1 MVTGGGFAY
10 YTSHGISSAR
20 PIASEK
26 QDNGWS
32 TTWLDYGGGDV
43 IEVHAECLK
52 VVNE

>member
-1 MVTGGGFAY
+1 MLTGGEFAY
-10 YTSHGISSAR
+10 DTSHETCSAG

-26 QDNGWS
+26 QDKGWS
-32 TTWLDYGGGDV
+32 TPRLDYGGGDV